1 MRNGIL
7 ITGATSDI
15 GYEFLKSF
23 LEKDKIIVAF
33 YYDYEERLDILEKD
47 YNLEI
52 IRIKFNFLELE
63 NLKEI
68 LEEKI
73 KDINI
78 TEVLHLA
85 APVVKQERFN
95 KVDLSVFKNDFSI
108 QVLSIVE
115 ILKIIIPKMKK
126 EKKGKIIFI
135 LSIVVK
141 GIQHKFWTSYVT
153 CKYALDGLLKSLV
166 AEFSS
171 FNIQINAISPSMI
184 NSKFLKNMDERLIEA
199 EIEKH
204 PLKRT
209 IKIEEIVETINYI
222 LESKN
227 KFLNGNNILLTGG
240 ENF

>member
-1 MRNGIL
+1 MKKGIL
-7 ITGATSDI
+7 VTGATSDI

-23 LEKDKIIVAF
+23 SGKDKVIVAF
-33 YYDYEERLDILEKD
+33 YYDYEERLDILENE
-47 YNLEI
+47 YSLEI
-52 IRIKFNFLELE
+52 IRIKFNFLEPE

-95 KVDLSVFKNDFSI
+95 KVDLAIFKNDFSI

-115 ILKIIIPKMKK
+115 ILKVVIPKMKK
-126 EKKGKIIFI
+126 EKKGKIVFI
-135 LSIVVK
+135 LSSVVN
-141 GIQHKFWTSYVT
+141 GVPPKFWTSYVT
-153 CKYALDGLLKSLV
+153 CKYALEGLLKSLV
-166 AEFSS
+166 VEYSS

-209 IKIEEIVETINYI
+209 IKIKEIVETINYI

-227 KFLNGNNILLTGG
+227 EFFNGNNILLTGG

>member
-1 MRNGIL
+1 M
-7 ITGATSDI
+7 
-15 GYEFLKSF
+15 
-23 LEKDKIIVAF
+23 
-33 YYDYEERLDILEKD
+33 
-47 YNLEI
+47 
-52 IRIKFNFLELE
+52 
-63 NLKEI
+63 
-68 LEEKI
+68 EEKI
-73 KDINI
+73 KDVNI
-78 TEVLHLA
+78 VEVLHLA

-108 QVLSIVE
+108 QILSIVE
-115 ILKIIIPKMKK
+115 ILKIVIPKMKK

-135 LSIVVK
+135 LSSVVK
-141 GIQHKFWTSYVT
+141 GVPPKFWTSYVT
-153 CKYALDGLLKSLV
+153 CKYALDGLLKALV
-166 AEFSS
+166 AEYSS

-222 LESKN
+222 LKSKN
-227 KFLNGNNILLTGG
+227 EFLNGR

>member
-1 MRNGIL
+1 MKNGIL
-7 ITGATSDI
+7 VTGATSDI

-23 LEKDKIIVAF
+23 SEKDKVVVAF
-33 YYDYEERLDILEKD
+33 YYDYEERLDILENE
-47 YNLEI
+47 YNLKI

-63 NLKEI
+63 NLKEV

-73 KDINI
+73 KDVNI
-78 TEVLHLA
+78 MEILHLA

-95 KVDLSVFKNDFSI
+95 KVDLSIFKNDFSI

-115 ILKIIIPKMKK
+115 ILKVIIPKMKK
-126 EKKGKIIFI
+126 EKRGKIVFI
-135 LSIVVK
+135 LSSVVN
-141 GIQHKFWTSYVT
+141 GVPPKFWSSYVT
-153 CKYALDGLLKSLV
+153 CKYALEGLLKSLV
-166 AEFSS
+166 AEYSS

-204 PLKRT
+204 PLKRS
-209 IKIEEIVETINYI
+209 IKIEEIVETINFI
-222 LESKN
+222 LESRN
-227 KFLNGNNILLTGG
+227 EFLNGNNILLTGG